1 MTCKLMVITLA
12 TVWIGLGAGVSPA
25 LGDGGTLRFSGR
37 RGDLLITVFTAPT
50 PLCAGPIDLSVLV
63 QDASTGKPLT
73 NLPIEVRAS
82 WARRAQVD
90 IRAEATSDAA
100 TNKLFRAARLDL
112 PEPGLWHFEVSVRGV
127 DRAHPIRF
135 DVDAAQPP
143 PSWLQMS
150 PWIAWPLV
158 PIGLFAVHQF
168 RLRRRPGLHARL

>member
-50 PLCAGPIDLSVLV
+50 PLRAGPIDLSVLV
-63 QDASTGKPLT
+63 QDASTGRPLT

-82 WARRAQVD
+82 RTTRGEVG
-90 IRAEATSDAA
+90 IHAEATSEAA
-100 TNKLFRAARLDL
+100 TNKLLRAARLEL
-112 PEPGLWHFEVSVRGV
+112 PEPGRWHFELSVRGV
-127 DRAHPIRF
+127 DSAHPIRF
-135 DVDAAQPP
+135 DVDVAPP
-143 PSWLQMS
+143 PPPWLQMS

-168 RLRRRPGLHARL
+168 RLRRRPA